1 MQTYRVVGVVL
12 ALIDVDALRDY
23 MEDEYGTAMM
33 SGMWPALGDLG
44 AVSSMDG
51 RELCELAEQQGID
64 LEQFVVDE

>member
-1 MQTYRVVGVVL
+1 MAT
-12 ALIDVDALRDY
+12 IDVDALRDY

-51 RELCELAEQQGID
+51 QELCELAEREGVD
-64 LEQFVVDE
+64 LRKFVVNE